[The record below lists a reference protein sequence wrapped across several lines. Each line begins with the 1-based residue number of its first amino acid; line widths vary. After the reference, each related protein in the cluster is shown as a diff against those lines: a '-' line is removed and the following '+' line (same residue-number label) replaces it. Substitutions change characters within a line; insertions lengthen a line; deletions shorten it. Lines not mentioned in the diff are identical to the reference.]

1 MRRHLFVYGQH
12 YKFYFSKELY
22 KMLGQNYLMIEKSL
36 KRNLLIGGREHLC
49 IDKDL
54 YIEIECV

>member
-36 KRNLLIGGREHLC
+36 KRNLLIGEN
-49 IDKDL
+49 IFA
-54 YIEIECV
+54 